1 MADKYLHIIVKGY
14 VHGVG
19 FRFYAIRYA
28 DKLNIN
34 GTVRNKYDGSV
45 EIYAEGKEEDI
56 NKFIEVIK
64 TGPRSTV
71 IREVIID
78 EYKKSRDYNTFDI
91 IF

>member
-1 MADKYLHIIVKGY
+1 MVDKYVHIKVKGY

-45 EIYAEGKEEDI
+45 EIYAEGDERDI
-56 NKFIEVIK
+56 NSFIEVIK
-64 TGPRSTV
+64 RGPGSAIV
-71 IREVIID
+71 REVKIN
-78 EYKKSRDYNTFDI
+78 EYRKSRDYNTFDI

>member
-1 MADKYLHIIVKGY
+1 MADKYVHIKVKGY

-34 GTVRNKYDGSV
+34 GTVRNMYDRSV
-45 EIYAEGKEEDI
+45 EIHAEGKEEDI

-64 TGPRSTV
+64 TGPRSAV

>member
-1 MADKYLHIIVKGY
+1 MADKYVHIIVKGY

-45 EIYAEGKEEDI
+45 EIYAEGDERDI
-56 NKFIEVIK
+56 NSFIEIIK
-64 TGPRSTV
+64 RGPGSAIV
-71 IREVIID
+71 REVKIN
-78 EYKKSRDYNTFDI
+78 EYRKSRGYNTFDI